1 MKNNDVAKFYPIG
14 TIRQMAKDGIV
25 SDMDLIDMAA
35 YNPNLF
41 CYVHLKLPF
50 KRFSPTQEYVLDTFY
65 TPEKHYRELLLACG
79 RKAFKSLASACILL
93 FEVYKT
99 LVLIDDPHEYY
110 GLPSKKKIMY
120 QLLASN
126 REQAQGISFDYI
138 RSLASTSPYLNS
150 MIKNAT
156 NESLEFAKN
165 LTVQVYNS
173 SARGC
178 RGQSSAVIIFD
189 EIAWWIDN
197 RGNLSGDEIYYAVM
211 PNLKILKHEGKSAD
225 SKSVLISSPAG
236 RGGIFYE
243 NFRSGNH
250 EITIEKTQEAGS
262 EPWRCVFQLPTW
274 KLNPKNQF
282 NCKTCPTHETLQD
295 DKLTLEQRKV
305 CLQTCQLCS
314 SNDLRIDF
322 LKNPER
328 FDQEYGA
335 LFVDTISPALSREKI
350 EACVVN
356 EMGVDPLGIDRETP
370 RALSLDPSLT
380 GDAYG
385 LVMGHIDEDDIL
397 KVDLIK
403 EWQAYDKEHPI
414 DLKLV
419 QKYIEQLNSNYY
431 LSHIVLDQ
439 YQSASTVQALQD
451 KGISAYMLTDT
462 QKLNTEAYERLIA
475 RINTEPSKFHIPRN
489 SPFTKKLLNELYF
502 LQRKVSGKTVRFE
515 ASINSSDNLTDCCA
529 RLTYVL
535 EKEGNRKFTV
545 ERL

>member
-1 MKNNDVAKFYPIG
+1 M
-14 TIRQMAKDGIV
+14 
-25 SDMDLIDMAA
+25 
-35 YNPNLF
+35 
-41 CYVHLKLPF
+41 
-50 KRFSPTQEYVLDTFY
+50 
-65 TPEKHYRELLLACG
+65 
-79 RKAFKSLASACILL
+79 
-93 FEVYKT
+93 
-99 LVLIDDPHEYY
+99 
-110 GLPSKKKIMY
+110 
-120 QLLASN
+120 
-126 REQAQGISFDYI
+126 
-138 RSLASTSPYLNS
+138 
-150 MIKNAT
+150 
-156 NESLEFAKN
+156 
-165 LTVQVYNS
+165 
-173 SARGC
+173 
-178 RGQSSAVIIFD
+178 
-189 EIAWWIDN
+189 
-197 RGNLSGDEIYYAVM
+197 
-211 PNLKILKHEGKSAD
+211 
-225 SKSVLISSPAG
+225 
-236 RGGIFYE
+236 
-243 NFRSGNH
+243 
-250 EITIEKTQEAGS
+250 
-262 EPWRCVFQLPTW
+262 
-274 KLNPKNQF
+274 
-282 NCKTCPTHETLQD
+282 
-295 DKLTLEQRKV
+295 
-305 CLQTCQLCS
+305 QTCQLCS
-314 SNDLRIDF
+314 SNDLRIDY
-322 LKNPER
+322 LKKPER

>member
-1 MKNNDVAKFYPIG
+1 
-14 TIRQMAKDGIV
+14 
-25 SDMDLIDMAA
+25 
-35 YNPNLF
+35 
-41 CYVHLKLPF
+41 
-50 KRFSPTQEYVLDTFY
+50 
-65 TPEKHYRELLLACG
+65 
-79 RKAFKSLASACILL
+79 
-93 FEVYKT
+93 
-99 LVLIDDPHEYY
+99 
-110 GLPSKKKIMY
+110 
-120 QLLASN
+120 
-126 REQAQGISFDYI
+126 
-138 RSLASTSPYLNS
+138 
-150 MIKNAT
+150 
-156 NESLEFAKN
+156 
-165 LTVQVYNS
+165 
-173 SARGC
+173 
-178 RGQSSAVIIFD
+178 
-189 EIAWWIDN
+189 
-197 RGNLSGDEIYYAVM
+197 
-211 PNLKILKHEGKSAD
+211 
-225 SKSVLISSPAG
+225 
-236 RGGIFYE
+236 
-243 NFRSGNH
+243 
-250 EITIEKTQEAGS
+250 
-262 EPWRCVFQLPTW
+262 
-274 KLNPKNQF
+274 
-282 NCKTCPTHETLQD
+282 
-295 DKLTLEQRKV
+295 
-305 CLQTCQLCS
+305 
-314 SNDLRIDF
+314 
-322 LKNPER
+322 
-328 FDQEYGA
+328 
-335 LFVDTISPALSREKI
+335 LSREKI

-475 RINTEPSKFHIPRN
+475 RINTEPPKFHIPRN